1 MAPTYQP
8 KAWHLV
14 VVALIVL
21 FDLVVLYMVLKP
33 NVTNDYRAYYI
44 DRSSSCF
51 PRADNVATGYYPLGQ
66 PISFVP
72 DRSGFLLDTVRWCG
86 FMPPSNTGIR
96 SFGDYGILRIRM
108 PLPDDDFLL
117 TFSSWANTDSSKP
130 ERDVQVLVN
139 DERVGTL
146 QFTSAKRIDGRF
158 LVPQI
163 VARAGG
169 KDENG
174 NDIVTIKFLVP
185 RTGPPGT
192 NSEPVTL
199 QLRLEALRLAP
210 LKSITT
216 ELAIRSQPIEWPASS
231 EAPTVD
237 SSAGSSAPP
246 SSAAWITPKTKEAG

>member
-1 MAPTYQP
+1 MVPTYQP
-8 KAWHLV
+8 RAWHLI
-14 VVALIVL
+14 VVALIVV
-21 FDLVVLYMVLKP
+21 FDLIVLYMVIKP
-33 NVTNDYRAYYI
+33 NVTDDYRAYYI
-44 DRSSSCF
+44 DRSASCF
-51 PRADNVATGYYPLGQ
+51 PRADNVATGYYPLGE
-66 PISFVP
+66 PITFVP
-72 DRSGFLLDTVRWCG
+72 DRSGFDLDTIRWCG

-96 SFGDYGILRIRM
+96 SFGDYGVLRINM

-146 QFTSAKRIDGRF
+146 EFTSAKRVDGRF

-169 KDENG
+169 KDESG
-174 NDIVTIKFLVP
+174 NDIVTIKFMVP

-210 LKSITT
+210 LKGIAT
-216 ELAIRSQPIEWPASS
+216 ELALRSKPPEEPSSSSEPPSGSSGSREPMSS
-231 EAPTVD
+231 EA
-237 SSAGSSAPP
+237 
-246 SSAAWITPKTKEAG
+246 AAVRQTKEAG

>member
-8 KAWHLV
+8 RAWHLA
-14 VVALIVL
+14 VVAMIVV
-21 FDLVVLYMVLKP
+21 FDLIVLYMVLKP
-33 NVTNDYRAYYI
+33 NVTDDYRTYYI
-44 DRSSSCF
+44 DRSASCF
-51 PRADNVATGYYPLGQ
+51 PRADNVATGYYPLGE

-72 DRSGFLLDTVRWCG
+72 DRSGYELDTVRWCG

-146 QFTSAKRIDGRF
+146 AFTSAKRIDGRF

-174 NDIVTIKFLVP
+174 NDVVEIKFMVP

-192 NSEPVTL
+192 NSEPITL

-210 LKSITT
+210 LKSLTA
-216 ELAIRSQPIEWPASS
+216 ELMARSNPIEEPSSSEPPSSSTSPSPRASTSS
-231 EAPTVD
+231 EAP
-237 SSAGSSAPP
+237 AAP
-246 SSAAWITPKTKEAG
+246 KKKEAG